1 MITSAF
7 LSLFFGGVST
17 LLGWLPDV
25 SANSAFGTAISIGS
39 SYISAIHSFIPLLTI
54 TLLAIIAFDVL
65 FESAYLLFKVVYW
78 VIRRIPTQS

>member
-7 LSLFFGGVST
+7 LNLFFGRVST
-17 LLGWLPDV
+17 ILGWLPDV
-25 SANSAFGTAISIGS
+25 SLNSAFGSAISTGS

-54 TLLAIIAFDVL
+54 TLLAIVAFDVL
-65 FESAYLLFKVVYW
+65 FESGYLLFKVVYW

>member
-7 LSLFFGGVST
+7 LSLFFGAVSI
-17 LLGWLPDV
+17 LLGFLPAV
-25 SANSAFGTAISIGS
+25 SSNSAFGSAIATGS
-39 SYISAIHSFIPLLTI
+39 SYLSAIHSFIPLLTI